1 MNIAT
6 IFEEVVMNNGYWKTS
21 LVGSY
26 SLLPVAIEQA
36 TMIVGGNL
44 GIRGWAIYYGEDMA
58 KGSNFVPTAP
68 LWGNVRQNDHF
79 CAYVYIIFF
88 CTHVILYSVSTCTI
102 PRPYIQLSPIR
113 ISFQQ

>member
-6 IFEEVVMNNGYWKTS
+6 IIEEVVMNNDYWKTS

-26 SLLPVAIEQA
+26 SLLPVAVLQA

-44 GIRGWAIYYGEDMA
+44 GIRGSWAIYGEDMA
-58 KGSNFVPTAP
+58 KASNFVPTAP
-68 LWGNVRQNDHF
+68 LWGNIWQNISF
-79 CAYVYIIFF
+79 LCLCVFL
-88 CTHVILYSVSTCTI
+88 CTYVILYSVSTCTI
-102 PRPYIQLSPIR
+102 PRTYIQLRPTR

>member
-6 IFEEVVMNNGYWKTS
+6 IFEEVVINNDYWKTS

-26 SLLPVAIEQA
+26 SLLPVAILQA

-58 KGSNFVPTAP
+58 KGIKLCTYCTTLGECTAELSFLCLCVAILSFFVHT
-68 LWGNVRQNDHF
+68 
-79 CAYVYIIFF
+79 
-88 CTHVILYSVSTCTI
+88 
-102 PRPYIQLSPIR
+102 
-113 ISFQQ
+113 